1 MRICLFGE
9 FYGTLD
15 EAMRII
21 SFNLAKELEKNNDVL
36 TLDLRRFATRDF
48 WANLMSWKP
57 EVIHY
62 IHGGSFKSFL
72 LLKIAKMLTSSK
84 TILSV
89 MRFKE
94 LPEIV
99 RLLRPDLLLAQS
111 DISENYFRN
120 LGFKTHFLPIGGVDV
135 NRFNPKLRMRKD
147 ELREKYKIEKDK
159 FVILHVGSI
168 KKSRYIQ
175 IFKDIQKES
184 PENQVVIVGAIS
196 PGMEIELFRELEKA
210 GCIIISEYLPNI
222 EEIYALADC
231 YVFPV
236 LQDDK
241 KRNLP
246 ASIEVPLSVLEAMA
260 CNLPVITTKFGAL
273 PRMFKPEKGLIFI
286 NHAEEI
292 YWAIK
297 KVKELEDVNNRDK
310 VEAYSWDNVCKNLES
325 VYSNL

>member
-21 SFNLAKELEKNNDVL
+21 SFNLAKELKKKNDVL
-36 TLDLRRFATRDF
+36 PLDLRRVATRDF

-72 LLKIAKMLTSSK
+72 LLKIAKILTSSK

-135 NRFNPKLRMRKD
+135 NRFNPKLRMRKE
-147 ELREKYKIEKDK
+147 ELREKYNIEKDK

-175 IFKDIQKES
+175 IFKEIQKEN

-196 PGMEIELFRELEKA
+196 PGIEIELFRELEKA

-236 LQDDK
+236 LRDDK

-297 KVKELEDVNNRDK
+297 KVKELKDVNNRDK